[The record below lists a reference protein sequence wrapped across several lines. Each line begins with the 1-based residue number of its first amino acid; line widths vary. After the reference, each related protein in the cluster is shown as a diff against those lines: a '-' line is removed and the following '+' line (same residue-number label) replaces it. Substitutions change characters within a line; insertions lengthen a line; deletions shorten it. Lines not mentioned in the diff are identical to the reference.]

1 MLNEQKHRYLKI
13 TEDGKMMTFDDIDPE
28 TVKEFD
34 EGIIDIVDMVARQSL
49 SAITRGGFRWEFIE
63 RKSDTD
69 DS

>member
-1 MLNEQKHRYLKI
+1 
-13 TEDGKMMTFDDIDPE
+13 MTFDDIDPE

-63 RKSDTD
+63 RKGDTD